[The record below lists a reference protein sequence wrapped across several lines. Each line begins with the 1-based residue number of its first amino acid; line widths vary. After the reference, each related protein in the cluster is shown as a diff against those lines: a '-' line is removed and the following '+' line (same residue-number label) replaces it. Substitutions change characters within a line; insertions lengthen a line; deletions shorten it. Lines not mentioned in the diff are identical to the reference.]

1 MHYIC
6 KTSHFIGLFRLSR
19 SSVGT
24 CNNTRVGLS
33 QKHGISCQKER
44 PSVRFRVS
52 LTGRTAANRS
62 RTVKTWVEEL
72 FVWSISP
79 PRRPFFRG
87 KNRIAFRKEMD
98 RLPQRRNF
106 FAARQF
112 LRVQKEGKNKASEGF
127 SRSGWS
133 PPACKSRLSFCKPFP
148 RRIDAGADSGRT
160 AFRGRRQNVTETGF
174 RLSSCIPLGAYGSRI
189 PVLFPPRA
197 RLRGSRRGCLDVLTM
212 SLETCCCPQA
222 FWRFRDRRRQEAAG
236 ATETC
241 KGVSEAHLS
250 FLPGIAEI
258 YGCPPLDFYYS
269 PFSPASSRLAP
280 YIPEGRKTRGA
291 APPVQRPA
299 SSLRG
304 TTAAR
309 VISS

>member
-1 MHYIC
+1 MSIAGISTQPPYKD
-6 KTSHFIGLFRLSR
+6 KTLLPSFYCIIYAKHRTLSAFFG
-19 SSVGT
+19 SVEVQWELAT
-24 CNNTRVGLS
+24 TPVSDCHK
-33 QKHGISCQKER
+33 KHGISCQKER

-106 FAARQF
+106 FCRKAVPAGAER
-112 LRVQKEGKNKASEGF
+112 RENKASEGF

-269 PFSPASSRLAP
+269 PFFTCQLPL
-280 YIPEGRKTRGA
+280 GA
-291 APPVQRPA
+291 LH
-299 SSLRG
+299 S
-304 TTAAR
+304 
-309 VISS
+309 